1 MQRRVDKVSRAN
13 IQLSALL
20 ELRTPL
26 PFPDTQHSP
35 SSTHSWYHHD
45 GEKPAEALK
54 AIIAALGCSCSKS
67 HIAGLRCA
75 CSRCNPG
82 FAEPEPKPDD
92 WDFEVA
98 LCQPDSQVA
107 GQGRVE
113 GSATPKDSPT
123 APSSEGKFTTWTSRM
138 SLEANPRASQSTGLC
153 SFLSGGTDGE
163 QAVRSVPHLK
173 CLNKSPRSFSSL
185 YDLIQGRTPLLDTRK
200 RLALAYRLSLAVLQF
215 SHTPWADQSWKPE
228 DWLVGLD
235 RSGKDGLPVVF
246 LNRQISPCQEPIK
259 SNKPG
264 SAWEVASREP
274 ILAQLGIAL
283 AELALGRSLSDVR
296 REDPDLMDKELG
308 KAYDSNLLDLL
319 TTRKILSLRYIA
331 LAISPSFEGVVSA
344 CVTQQYR
351 DSYDAGVK
359 ELDTKEP
366 TFLERATTA
375 ILQPLYL
382 EVRRYLG

>member
-1 MQRRVDKVSRAN
+1 MQRRVDKVSRTN
-13 IQLSALL
+13 VRLSALL

-26 PFPDTQHSP
+26 PFQDTQHSP
-35 SSTHSWYHHD
+35 SSTDSWYHHD
-45 GEKPAEALK
+45 GDKPAGALEA
-54 AIIAALGCSCSKS
+54 IVAAFRCSCSKS

-82 FAEPEPKPDD
+82 FAEPEPMPDS

-98 LCQPDSQVA
+98 LCRPDSPVA
-107 GQGRVE
+107 RQGHFE
-113 GSATPKDSPT
+113 GNTVPGASPT
-123 APSSEGKFTTWTSRM
+123 VPGPERDSTTWTSRV
-138 SLEANPRASQSTGLC
+138 SLEANPRASQTTGLC
-153 SFLSGGTDGE
+153 SFLGGGTDGE
-163 QAVRSVPHLK
+163 QAVRSIPHME
-173 CLNKSPRSFSSL
+173 CLNKSSKSFSSL
-185 YDLIQGRTPLLDTRK
+185 YDLIQDRTPLLDTRK
-200 RLALAYRLSLAVLQF
+200 RLALAYRLSSAVLQF
-215 SHTPWADQSWKPE
+215 SHTPWADRSWNPE

-235 RSGKDGLPVVF
+235 RSGKDLPVVY
-246 LNRQISPCQEPIK
+246 RQITPCQEPIPP
-259 SNKPG
+259 NNPG

-296 REDPDLMDKELG
+296 REDPGLMDKELI
-308 KAYDSNLLDLL
+308 KAHDLNLLDLL
-319 TTRKILSLRYIA
+319 TTRKILSLGYIA
-331 LAISPSFEGVVSA
+331 LAISPSFENVVSA

-351 DSYDAGVK
+351 DGYDAGVK

-382 EVRRYLG
+382 EVRKYLG